1 LETPEETE
9 TSYTG
14 NMQRTESHTMD
25 STRPMRLTRLTGFA
39 HRAPLALTFAALLI
53 ALPASAQQPA
63 PPAQQTPEDPLLRVG
78 LPAVTVTAQ
87 KEPADIRTLPLSVTA
102 VSQEM
107 IDAAGVRVV
116 SDAAIFAPNVSFTE
130 FTARKLSNARFRG
143 IGSSPANP
151 AITTFIDGVP
161 QLNANSSSPELLD
174 VQQIEFVRG
183 PQSALFGRNTL
194 GGVINV
200 NSVKPS
206 FNKWAGSA
214 EALFGNYSAFDLR
227 ASASG
232 ALVPDTLAAGAAI
245 SYAARDGFTTN
256 AAADNDL
263 DSRGAFA
270 FKGQLLWVPAKNWTT
285 RVILSGERD
294 EDGDYGLNDLAQL
307 RQQPHRSAR
316 DFEGHTD
323 RNIFGTT
330 ILNERKG
337 SLFNLTSTTGFVRW
351 TTEDSTDLDYS
362 IMPLV
367 VRLNNEEDFQFTQE
381 VRVSSVEPRRLND
394 KATLRW
400 QGGAFLFTQNYQPDA
415 VNTIAPFVLSEFVGV
430 PVKQYSPVADLED
443 FGLGFFGQGT
453 VTLNQNLDVSA
464 GLRFD
469 YESKNADLKTFFD
482 PAVAPPAVLVADESF
497 SHVSPQVSVAYHLD
511 PKRTVYGTV
520 GGGYKAGGFNPSS
533 PVGSEIYGEEK
544 SWNFEGGYKALVWND
559 RLSVAGS
566 VFFIDWNDLQLNVPN
581 INVPAQLFIANVG
594 GASSKGFEVEA
605 TSRPMPGVD
614 VFGSFGYTNA
624 RFSDGT
630 TALGLDVSDNEIP
643 NTPKVTFNLGAQYGR
658 AMSFGTLY
666 GRADLVVYGAF
677 KYDELNTEG
686 QDAYALTNLRF
697 GARRNMLFG
706 EMWIR
711 NAFDTKYIPVAFAYG
726 ELAPSGF
733 IGESGAPR
741 TFGLS
746 VGVKF

>member
-1 LETPEETE
+1 
-9 TSYTG
+9 
-14 NMQRTESHTMD
+14 
-25 STRPMRLTRLTGFA
+25 MRLTRLTGFA
-39 HRAPLALTFAALLI
+39 HRALAFTFAALLI
-53 ALPASAQQPA
+53 AVPVSAQQTT
-63 PPAQQTPEDPLLRVG
+63 PPSPPTPDDPLVRVG

-87 KEPADIRTLPLSVTA
+87 KEPADIRSLPLSVTA

-116 SDAAIFAPNVSFTE
+116 SDAAIFAPNVWFTE

-143 IGSSPANP
+143 VGSSPGNP

-183 PQSALFGRNTL
+183 PQSALFGRNAL

-200 NSVKPS
+200 NSVRPT
-206 FNKWAGSA
+206 FGKWAGNA

-245 SYAARDGFTTN
+245 SYAARDGYTTN
-256 AAADNDL
+256 GATDNDL

-270 FKGQLLWVPAKNWTT
+270 LKGQLLWVPARNWTA
-285 RVILSGERD
+285 RVIVSGERD
-294 EDGDYGLNDLAQL
+294 EDGDYGLHDLAQL
-307 RQQPHRSAR
+307 REEPHRSAR

-330 ILNERKG
+330 ILTERKG
-337 SLFNLTSTTGFVRW
+337 SRFHLTTTTGFVRW

-362 IMPLV
+362 ALPLIT
-367 VRLNNEEDFQFTQE
+367 RLNNEEAFQFTQE
-381 VRVSSVEPRRLND
+381 VRVSSVEPRSLND

-400 QGGAFLFTQNYQPDA
+400 QGGAFLFTQNYQQDA
-415 VNTIAPFVLSEFVGV
+415 VNTIAPFVFSPLVSVAV
-430 PVKQYSPVADLED
+430 DQYSPVADLED
-443 FGLGFFGQGT
+443 FGLGLFGQGT
-453 VTLNQNLDVSA
+453 LTLNQNLDVVA

-482 PAVAPPAVLVADESF
+482 PALQPPSVLVADDSF
-497 SHVSPQVSVAYHLD
+497 SHVSPQVAVAYRLD

-520 GGGYKAGGFNPSS
+520 GGGFKAGGFNPAS
-533 PVGSEIYGEEK
+533 PAGSEIYGEEK
-544 SWNFEGGYKALVWND
+544 SWNFEGGYKALLWND

-566 VFFIDWNDLQLNVPN
+566 AFFIDWNDLQLNVPN
-581 INVPAQLFIANVG
+581 LQVPGQIFIANVG
-594 GASSKGFEVEA
+594 GATSKGIELEA
-605 TSRPMPGVD
+605 TARPMAGVD
-614 VFGSFGYTNA
+614 VFGSLGYTHA

-630 TALGLDVSDNEIP
+630 TALGRDVSENEIP

-658 AMSFGTLY
+658 AMTFGTVY
-666 GRADLVVYGAF
+666 GRADLVVYGAY
-677 KYDELNTEG
+677 KYDEANTQG
-686 QDAYALTNLRF
+686 QDAFALTNVRF
-697 GARRNMLFG
+697 GARRNVFFA
-706 EMWIR
+706 EAWIR
-711 NAFDTKYIPVAFAYG
+711 NLFDTNYIPVAFAYG
-726 ELAPSGF
+726 PLAPSGF
-733 IGESGAPR
+733 VGESGAPR
-741 TFGLS
+741 TFGIS
-746 VGVKF
+746 AGVKF

>member
-1 LETPEETE
+1 
-9 TSYTG
+9 
-14 NMQRTESHTMD
+14 
-25 STRPMRLTRLTGFA
+25 MRLTRLTGFA

-53 ALPASAQQPA
+53 ALPASAQQTTPTAQPA
-63 PPAQQTPEDPLLRVG
+63 TPPAQQAPDDPLLRVG
-78 LPAVTVTAQ
+78 LPPVTVAAQ

-102 VSQEM
+102 VSPEM
-107 IDAAGVRVV
+107 IDSAGVRVV
-116 SDAAIFAPNVSFTE
+116 SDAAIFAPNVWFTE

-143 IGSSPANP
+143 IGSSPGNP

-161 QLNANSSSPELLD
+161 QLNANSSSPELLA

-183 PQSALFGRNTL
+183 PQSALFGRNAL
-194 GGVINV
+194 GGVINI
-200 NSVKPS
+200 NSVKPA
-206 FNKWAGSA
+206 FGKWNGTA
-214 EALFGNYSAFDLR
+214 EALFGNYSAFDFR

-245 SYAARDGFTTN
+245 SYGARDGFTTN
-256 AAADNDL
+256 GPADNDL

-270 FKGQLLWVPAKNWTT
+270 LKGQLLWVPAKNWTT
-285 RVILSGERD
+285 RVIVSGERD

-307 RQQPHRSAR
+307 RQQPHQSAR

-323 RNIFGTT
+323 RNLFGTT

-337 SLFNLTSTTGFVRW
+337 GLFNVTATTGFVRW

-362 IMPLV
+362 IMPLI
-367 VRLNNEEDFQFTQE
+367 VRLNNEEAFQFTQE
-381 VRVSSVEPRRLND
+381 VRVSSVAPRTLTD
-394 KATLRW
+394 KSTLRW
-400 QGGAFLFTQNYQPDA
+400 QGGAFLFTQNYQQDA
-415 VNTIAPFVLSEFVGV
+415 VNTIAPFVFSPAVGV

-443 FGLGFFGQGT
+443 FGLGFFGQGI
-453 VTLNQNLDVSA
+453 VTLNENLDVTA

-482 PAVAPPAVLVADESF
+482 PAIASPSVLVADESF
-497 SHVSPQVSVAYHLD
+497 SHVSPQVAVAYRLD

-520 GGGYKAGGFNPSS
+520 GGGFKAGGFNPAS
-533 PVGSEIYGEEK
+533 PAGSEVYGEEK
-544 SWNFEGGYKALVWND
+544 SWNFEGGYKALLWND
-559 RLSVAGS
+559 RLSVAGAA
-566 VFFIDWNDLQLNVPN
+566 FYIDWNDLQLNVPN
-581 INVPAQLFIANVG
+581 LQVPGQLFIANVG
-594 GASSKGFEVEA
+594 GASSKGFELEA
-605 TSRPMPGVD
+605 TARPMPGVD
-614 VFGSFGYTNA
+614 VFGSFGYTSA

-630 TALGLDVSDNEIP
+630 TALGLDVSENEIP

-686 QDAYALTNLRF
+686 QDTFALTNLRF
-697 GARRNMLFG
+697 GARRNMFFG
-706 EMWIR
+706 EAWIR
-711 NAFDTKYIPVAFAYG
+711 NVFDTKYIPVAFAYG
-726 ELAPSGF
+726 QLAPSGF

-741 TFGLS
+741 TFGVS
-746 VGVKF
+746 AGIKF